1 MGSQPMT
8 ETHVYLQSKVRN
20 LKKKGGEMLLGRI
33 SGDLTKVE
41 GQVVASL
48 KKYHLIWNLKE
59 GQEFFRNRNW

>member
-48 KKYHLIWNLKE
+48 KKYHLI
-59 GQEFFRNRNW
+59 